1 MCRRSCDPPE
11 GAGDAGALL
20 TLLLLDTTVLVHRER
35 SSLDLDALIH
45 DDDEPAIAAITIAE
59 LGVGVELASGR
70 RRTARRAFLE
80 DLVKTLPVLS
90 YDLEVA
96 RSHTQILV
104 AARASGRPRGAHDL
118 IIAATARATR
128 RTVVTTDD
136 PGFDDLPGVAVRK
149 PAS

>member
-1 MCRRSCDPPE
+1 MGPGSRGAPARAG
-11 GAGDAGALL
+11 GAGAVL

-80 DLVKTLPVLS
+80 DLVTSLPVLS

-96 RSHTQILV
+96 RSHTQLLV
-104 AARASGRPRGAHDL
+104 AARASGRPGGAHDL
-118 IIAATARATR
+118 IIAATARATG
-128 RTVVTTDD
+128 RTGVTTD
-136 PGFDDLPGVAVRK
+136 
-149 PAS
+149 

>member
-1 MCRRSCDPPE
+1 
-11 GAGDAGALL
+11 L
-20 TLLLLDTTVLVHRER
+20 TLLLLDTIVLVHRER
-35 SSLDLDALIH
+35 SSLDLDDLIQ
-45 DDDEPAIAAITIAE
+45 DDDEPAIAAITVAE

-80 DLVKTLPVLS
+80 DLVRSLPVLS

-96 RSHTQILV
+96 RSHTQLLV

-136 PGFDDLPGVAVRK
+136 TGFDDLPGVRIRK
-149 PAS
+149 PGS